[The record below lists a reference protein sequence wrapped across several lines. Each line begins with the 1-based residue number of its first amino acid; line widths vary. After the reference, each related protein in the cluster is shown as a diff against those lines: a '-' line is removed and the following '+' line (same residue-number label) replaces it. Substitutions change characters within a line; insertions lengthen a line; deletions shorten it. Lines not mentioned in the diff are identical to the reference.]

1 MHAECRVGTLPYG
14 VRCVTGAA
22 LQKHRHWLGGSKR
35 EGTGDAGD
43 VLTLALGVAAQA
55 YLL

>member
-1 MHAECRVGTLPYG
+1 MECRVGTLPYG